1 METKIALRYIGPAV
15 DTGLMDVYEASAN
28 MIAFSEFVVLS
39 AKSAFGESITARAE
53 VAGFGRGSF
62 ITDLVFNVGLT
73 SASIFSAY
81 SPDQIWGLVKEAFT
95 LWKHLKGSPP
105 SKVEYDGQHV
115 KVTNNNG
122 EIIQIMTQSFTL
134 VMSEKGSESVGR
146 FVQKALDKPGM
157 DAIEIASGNET
168 IDRVTQAESAYFVPV
183 AIAET
188 ITDITVKM
196 GLMLEAPVFKDG
208 NKWRFSDGQQSFYAD
223 IEDKE
228 FLARVNAGER
238 FGKGDVLY
246 ADVRINQQMS
256 GMKIS
261 AERSLVKV
269 HEHKIASVQ
278 LPLS

>member
-1 METKIALRYIGPAV
+1 METKIALRYTGPAV

-73 SASIFSAY
+73 SASIFSTH

-105 SKVEYDGQHV
+105 SKVEYGGQHV
-115 KVTNNNG
+115 IVTNNNG
-122 EIIQIMTQSFTL
+122 EIIQVMTQSFTL

-146 FVQKALDKPGM
+146 FVQKALEKPGM
-157 DAIEIASGNET
+157 DAIEISSETKT
-168 IDRVTQAESAYFVPV
+168 IDRVTQAESTYFVPV
-183 AIAET
+183 ALVET
-188 ITDITVKM
+188 ITDTIVKM

-228 FLARVNAGER
+228 FLAKVNNGER

-246 ADVRINQQMS
+246 ADVRINQQLS
-256 GMKIS
+256 GMKIT

-278 LPLS
+278 LPLN

>member
-1 METKIALRYIGPAV
+1 METKIALRYTGPAV

-62 ITDLVFNVGLT
+62 ITDLVFNVGLA
-73 SASIFSAY
+73 SAGIFSAH
-81 SPDQIWGLVKEAFT
+81 SPDQIWSLVKEAFT

-105 SKVEYDGQHV
+105 SKVEHGGQHV

-122 EIIQIMTQSFTL
+122 EIIQVMTQSFTL

-146 FVQKALDKPGM
+146 FVQKALEKPGM
-157 DAIEIASGNET
+157 DAIEISSGAET
-168 IDRVTQAESAYFVPV
+168 IDRVTQAESAYFIPV
-183 AIAET
+183 ALAET
-188 ITDITVKM
+188 ITDTIVKM

-278 LPLS
+278 LPLN

>member
-1 METKIALRYIGPAV
+1 METKIALRYTGPAV

-39 AKSAFGESITARAE
+39 AKTAFGDSITARAE

-62 ITDLVFNVGLT
+62 ITDLVFNVGLA
-73 SASIFSAY
+73 SASIFSAH
-81 SPDQIWGLVKEAFT
+81 SSDQIWDLVKEAFT

-105 SKVEYDGQHV
+105 SKVDYGGQHV
-115 KVTNNNG
+115 TVTNNNG
-122 EIIQIMTQSFTL
+122 EIIQVNTQSFTL

-157 DAIEIASGNET
+157 DAIEISSGTKT
-168 IDRVTQAESAYFVPV
+168 IDRVTQSESAYFVPV
-183 AIAET
+183 ALAET
-188 ITDITVKM
+188 ITDTVVKM

-238 FGKGDVLY
+238 FGKGDILY

-269 HEHKIASVQ
+269 HEHKIASFQ